1 MNKVIKYFDY
11 FIVSYVNRLRLTT
24 WFTMKFSEGFT
35 RSITQTIAQS
45 IIEGDLEFSIRKYV
59 SY

>member
-11 FIVSYVNRLRLTT
+11 FIVGYSNRNRLTT

-35 RSITQTIAQS
+35 RSITQTIAHS